1 MTCLPTV
8 LPKPVFIRAFA
19 NWCIS
24 VCFLFIA
31 KGRQRPLTAFV
42 LGLFFITV
50 YRGLPAQEGG
60 DFHNRIN
67 HILSESTV
75 VQDSIRREIS
85 KISYLMTSSA
95 NNSNFYLNPAWQS
108 SFIITN
114 NEKVYHFSGR
124 MNALDN
130 SIEVKLG
137 EEIRTIHPD
146 QLKVVVIGTRTFLP
160 VKGSEIDFTD
170 QRTVYLE
177 VLSYGK
183 VHLMVH
189 YFYRSQTGVNN
200 RLSPNTNG
208 GSFKILPIHYYTKNG
223 GNIDRLRTSKRKV
236 LSLFG
241 DQSEQVENYAR
252 DNRLHFSDDN
262 DLVRIFDFYNG
273 LDQ

>member
-1 MTCLPTV
+1 MISFIPTA
-8 LPKPVFIRAFA
+8 LLKPRLTIRT
-19 NWCIS
+19 
-24 VCFLFIA
+24 IA
-31 KGRQRPLTAFV
+31 GQHLMGVVAG
-42 LGLFFITV
+42 LLFFTLPN
-50 YRGLPAQEGG
+50 GLSAQKSSN
-60 DFHNRIN
+60 FHNRIN

-95 NNSNFYLNPAWQS
+95 NNPNFYLNPAWQS

-130 SIEVKLG
+130 SIEVKL
-137 EEIRTIHPD
+137 EDEIRTIHPD
-146 QLKVVVIGTRTFLP
+146 QLQVVVIGTRTFLP

-170 QRTVYLE
+170 QQTVYLE

-183 VHLMVH
+183 VNLMVH

-208 GSFKILPIHYYTKNG
+208 GNFKILPIHYYTGKDG
-223 GNIDRLRTSKRKV
+223 DLVRLRTSKKKV

-241 DQSEQVENYAR
+241 DQSDRVENYAR
-252 DNRLHFSDDN
+252 DNRLHFSDEN
-262 DLVRIFDFYNG
+262 DLERIFDYFNSF
-273 LDQ
+273 D